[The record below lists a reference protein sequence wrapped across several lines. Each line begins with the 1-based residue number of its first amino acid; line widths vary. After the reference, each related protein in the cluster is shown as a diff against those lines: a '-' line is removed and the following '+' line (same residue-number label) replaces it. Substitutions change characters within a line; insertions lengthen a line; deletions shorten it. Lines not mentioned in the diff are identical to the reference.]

1 MIPNQLNSFV
11 RKHLNSTG
19 STASFTS
26 TSDSSSANSS
36 KLNLHIVGS
45 SSPLGSMTSIHHQQ
59 PSLSAANT
67 NDSGIDSKK
76 GSPSPFKR
84 RFLSPFSS
92 TSSVF
97 STNSS
102 NGGNGSA
109 GPSNNP
115 ASAVMEFGAQM
126 RRISVP
132 LSKAKNSFAA
142 RRLSHFVQ
150 SVGDA
155 VHQEIM
161 VFNGTFKWELIWKN
175 WKQNII

>member
-26 TSDSSSANSS
+26 TSDFSSPNSS
-36 KLNLHIVGS
+36 KLNLHNGS
-45 SSPLGSMTSIHHQQ
+45 PSPLGSMTSIHHQQ
-59 PSLSAANT
+59 PSLSATNA

-109 GPSNNP
+109 GQPNNP

-132 LSKAKNSFAA
+132 LSRAKNSLAA

-161 VFNGTFKWELIWKN
+161 VFNGTF
-175 WKQNII
+175 